1 MRRVITGV
9 VDGKAVFLADGEPA
23 NRHEYAGWPGH
34 STSVVWATAPV
45 PELPVGR
52 GHEPRP
58 GDTACPAPGETR
70 LLVVR
75 FPPDS
80 IYADP
85 RFDGP
90 GYEAEAAFHLKGLI
104 DAFEPDGGGMHRT
117 DSVDY
122 DVVLEGEIWL
132 ELDDGAETCLGQGDV
147 VIQGGTRHAW
157 RNKSDRDAVMLFVL
171 VGARPAE

>member
-23 NRHEYAGWPGH
+23 NRHEYQGWPGH
-34 STSVVWATAPV
+34 VTSVIWSTAATPA
-45 PELPVGR
+45 LPVSKEL
-52 GHEPRP
+52 EPQP
-58 GDTACPAPGETR
+58 GAKVSPAPGETR
-70 LLVVR
+70 LMMVR

-80 IYADP
+80 IFADP

-90 GYEAEAAFHLKGLI
+90 GYESEARFHLNGLI
-104 DAFEPDGGGMHRT
+104 DAFEPEGNGMHRT

-132 ELDDGAETCLGQGDV
+132 ELDDGAETCLKPGDV

-157 RNKSDRDAVMLFVL
+157 RNKSDRDAMMLFVL
-171 VGARPAE
+171 VGARPTA